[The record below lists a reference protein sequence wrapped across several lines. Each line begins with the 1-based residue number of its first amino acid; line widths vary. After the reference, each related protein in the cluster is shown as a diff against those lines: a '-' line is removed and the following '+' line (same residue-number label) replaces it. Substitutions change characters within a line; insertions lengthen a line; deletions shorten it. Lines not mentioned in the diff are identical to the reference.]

1 MHGKNNMTYIVS
13 VVVAMNKQSI
23 IGVNNTL
30 PWHIPEDLKHFKQIT
45 TGKPVIM
52 GRKTFES
59 IGKPLLNRTNIVI
72 TNNQDFNVPNV
83 VVFNSLQK
91 AINNYSN
98 IDEICIIGG
107 GEIFKQA
114 FLLHIV
120 DKIYLTLINK
130 EVSVK
135 NAVFFPHIDWG
146 YWKAIST
153 KNIISED
160 GTECTFYDYVKN

>member
-120 DKIYLTLINK
+120 DKIYLTLINI
-130 EVSVK
+130 
-135 NAVFFPHIDWG
+135 N
-146 YWKAIST
+146 Y
-153 KNIISED
+153 
-160 GTECTFYDYVKN
+160 